1 MTSPL
6 AILRSLQLHIPAP
19 ATVALN
25 QFLRLRNVW
34 IARKKRAEIEALLT
48 APDFVLRDI
57 GVSHGDVVEA
67 LSKPVEETGLHLK
80 VLAARRRFNTR
91 TRDPL

>member
-1 MTSPL
+1 MTSPFAL
-6 AILRSLQLHIPAP
+6 LRSLQLHIPAP
-19 ATVALN
+19 ATVAIN
-25 QFLRLRNVW
+25 QFVRLRTTW
-34 IARKKRAEIEALLT
+34 TARKKHAEIEALLT

-67 LSKPVEETGLHLK
+67 LSKPVADSGLHLK
-80 VLAARRRFNTR
+80 VLAARRRFTTS

>member
-1 MTSPL
+1 MTSPFAL
-6 AILRSLQLHIPAP
+6 LRSLQLHVPAP
-19 ATVALN
+19 ATVATN
-25 QFLRLRNVW
+25 QFVRLRTAW

-48 APDFVLRDI
+48 APDFVLSDI

-67 LSKPVEETGLHLK
+67 LSKPADETGLHLK
-80 VLAARRRFNTR
+80 VLAARRRFNTS

>member
-1 MTSPL
+1 MTSPFAL
-6 AILRSLQLHIPAP
+6 FRALHIHVPAP
-19 ATVALN
+19 AAVIGN
-25 QFLRLRNVW
+25 QMLRLRNAW

-67 LSKPVEETGLHLK
+67 LSKPAKETGLHLK
-80 VLAARRRFNTR
+80 LLAARRRFNVR
-91 TRDPL
+91 NRQAL